1 MRAQLLKIITELQ
14 EIKKLLQVIVS
25 NQEQKESVDKVTI
38 DVNGIDEIKKQ
49 LDEIKNST
57 F

>member
-25 NQEQKESVDKVTI
+25 NQEQKNPLGKVTV
-38 DVNGIDEIKKQ
+38 DVTGIDEVKKQ
-49 LDEIKNST
+49 LEEIKNST

>member
-1 MRAQLLKIITELQ
+1 MENEILKELQ